1 MTYSVHVTLAGHPD
15 NPRVFAQQIGVTLL
29 QKADGSLTLAYAI
42 HGAPEALRIP
52 APSVAGTP
60 AVADALWRATCC
72 ELFVSTALTA
82 GYREYNFS
90 PSGQWAVYDF
100 GAYRQPAPTL
110 QAVAPPEIRFAPRPD
125 RLQLDVRLP
134 PGSLPAA
141 DSLRCTLA
149 VVLEARD
156 GSLGY
161 WALAHPAGQPD
172 FHHPAG
178 FALQLP
184 HLARA

>member
-15 NPRVFAQQIGVTLL
+15 NPDGFTHQIGATLL

-42 HGAPEALRIP
+42 HGAPERLRIP
-52 APSVAGTP
+52 APIVAGKP
-60 AVADALWRATCC
+60 AAADALWRATCC
-72 ELFVSTALTA
+72 ELFVATALTA

-100 GAYRQPAPTL
+100 GAYRQPMPARQAAPT
-110 QAVAPPEIRFAPRPD
+110 PEIRFAERTD

-134 PGSLPAA
+134 PGSLP
-141 DSLRCTLA
+141 DIDNLRCALA
-149 VVLEARD
+149 VVLEAQD

-178 FALQLP
+178 FALQLANLSRP
-184 HLARA
+184 

>member
-1 MTYSVHVTLAGHPD
+1 MTHSVHVTLAGHPD
-15 NPRVFAQQIGVTLL
+15 NPPTFTQQIGATLL
-29 QKADGSLTLAYAI
+29 QKSDGSLTLAYAL

-52 APSVAGTP
+52 PP
-60 AVADALWRATCC
+60 AEPAAADALWRATCC
-72 ELFVSTALTA
+72 ELFISTAVSP

-100 GAYRQPAPTL
+100 GAYRQPTPAR
-110 QAVAPPEIRFAPRPD
+110 QAVPVPNIRFSQRSD
-125 RLQLDVRLP
+125 HLQLDVRLP
-134 PGSLPAA
+134 PSSLPHI
-141 DSLRCTLA
+141 DTLRCALA

-172 FHHPAG
+172 LHHPAG

-184 HLARA
+184 NLSRA

>member
-15 NPRVFAQQIGVTLL
+15 NPPGFTQQIGATLL
-29 QKADGSLTLAYAI
+29 QKSDGSLTLAYAI
-42 HGAPEALRIP
+42 HGVPEALRIP
-52 APSVAGTP
+52 AAIDSRTP
-60 AVADALWRATCC
+60 AAADALWRATCC
-72 ELFVSTALTA
+72 ELFIATVLTA

-90 PSGQWAVYDF
+90 PSGQWAIYDF
-100 GAYRQPAPTL
+100 GAYRQPTPAKQDAP
-110 QAVAPPEIRFAPRPD
+110 VPDIRFTQGPD

-134 PGSLPAA
+134 PGSLPDA
-141 DSLRCTLA
+141 DTLRCALA

-172 FHHPAG
+172 FHHPTG
-178 FALQLP
+178 FALQLA
-184 HLARA
+184 HLTRP